1 MQEERET
8 LLSLRNVTK
17 RYPGVVALDNVSMD
31 FRKGEVHA
39 LLGENGAGKSTLIK
53 AITGAISIDEG
64 AIIFEG
70 NTYASLTTSFSR
82 DLGISAVYQESN
94 LIKQITVADNVFL
107 GDYAVKKGFVDDRRM
122 AQKTAE
128 ILDSLGYHLNP
139 RMPSILLSEAQKQI
153 VEISRSLVRD
163 LKLII
168 FDEPTSALMN
178 SEVDCLFE
186 IIRKLKARG
195 IAVVYITHRIE
206 ELFRIADRVTI
217 MRDGKYIKTV
227 NTSETSRAELISA
240 MVGREFVE
248 MYPHKHRKELGK
260 VALEVKKLSGRM
272 FRDISFSVREGE
284 ILGFAGLIGAGRT
297 ETARGIFGAD
307 PIREGEIIIKGRHV
321 KITSPRSAIRERIG
335 YIPEERKEQGL
346 FLGDS
351 IRHNVS
357 ISCIS
362 RFAKLGFVN
371 RTKENAVADEFC
383 SKMRVKAPGFNE
395 IVMNLSGGNQQKVL
409 VAKWLATQCDVLF
422 FDEPTRGIDV
432 GARNEIYELMAAM
445 ADEGIAIILISSDMM
460 EIIGMSDRVLV
471 FYEGNVMGELP
482 REQLTQERIMDLAS
496 GHRTC

>member
-1 MQEERET
+1 MQGERET
-8 LLSLRNVTK
+8 LLALKNVTK
-17 RYPGVVALDNVSMD
+17 RYPGVVALNNVSMD

-53 AITGAISIDEG
+53 AITGAVSIDEG
-64 AIIFEG
+64 SIIFDG
-70 NTYASLTTSFSR
+70 KSHSSLTTSVSR
-82 DLGISAVYQESN
+82 ELGISAVYQESN
-94 LIKQITVADNVFL
+94 LIKQISVADNVFL
-107 GDYAVKKGFVDDRRM
+107 GDYIHKKGFVDEKYIVER
-122 AQKTAE
+122 TAE
-128 ILDSLGYHLNP
+128 ILESLGYHLNP

-153 VEISRSLVRD
+153 VEISRSLVRE

-178 SEVDCLFE
+178 SEVDSLFRV
-186 IIRKLKARG
+186 IGKLKERG
-195 IAVVYITHRIE
+195 ITVIYITHRIE

-227 NTSETSRAELISA
+227 NTSETTRAELVSA

-248 MYPHKHRKELGK
+248 MYPRARREAPGK
-260 VALEVKKLSGRM
+260 TVLEVKGLCGRM

-307 PIREGEIIIKGRHV
+307 PIQKGEILIKGRSV
-321 KITSPRSAIRERIG
+321 KLHSPRDAIREGIG

-362 RFAKLGFVN
+362 RFTTMGFVK
-371 RTKENAVADEFC
+371 RSKENRVADDFC

-432 GARNEIYELMAAM
+432 GARSEIYELMAAM
-445 ADEGIAIILISSDMM
+445 AGEGIAIVLISSDMM
-460 EIIGMSDRVLV
+460 EVIGMSDRVIV
-471 FYEGNVMGELP
+471 FYEGSMMGELS
-482 REQLTQERIMDLAS
+482 REELTQERIMDLAS
-496 GHRTC
+496 GHKIC